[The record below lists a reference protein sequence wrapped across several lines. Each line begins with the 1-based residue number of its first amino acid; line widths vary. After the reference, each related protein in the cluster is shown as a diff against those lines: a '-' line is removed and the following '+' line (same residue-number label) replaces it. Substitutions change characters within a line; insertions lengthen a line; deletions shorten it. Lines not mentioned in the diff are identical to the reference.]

1 MSDYTIRNRR
11 LTDEEFFHIRNTEVL
26 PQWETGKDIADL
38 NECFA
43 AAKELSVGLG
53 RNYAI
58 HNRNARDKNVHNIQ
72 PQFGQ
77 ATTDFMIEGMSF
89 VEQNSPMVPTGAWNI
104 FSDSYTRKNNYKMAQ
119 VGIERSLAEGVTML
133 NGWPIVNFGVEEAR
147 RIKRAIKSP
156 MSLNSTDADGRLASE
171 IALAAG
177 WNACNCRSLTEVLSH
192 CKTVPLD
199 EEIRINQYET
209 RLAAMY
215 HEHGVPQSPHISCNL
230 TGYDSCGFKSFV
242 MVAQSLLGAE
252 QGLKQ
257 IYLEFG
263 INMNLVQDNAMMRV
277 TKRLCEEYCA
287 KAGYNDVEFIV
298 NSNMFQGAFPPRLE
312 EVHAMMSL
320 AVTIGILGG
329 ATNLIVKCEDE
340 AWATPSK
347 EGMAASVR
355 LARHIDT
362 LLGDLRLPY
371 SAEVQEEERMLELEV
386 RAMMDHCLEAGGGD
400 IALGLCLG
408 VERGWIDTM
417 VSPWRYNHGKVRI
430 MRDSSNAMR
439 YLDTGDMPLPK
450 EVKEYHLEK
459 LKSREKKEGRPCDFQ
474 MVVSDLLYAARLPE
488 NLYDKYDT
496 AL

>member
-1 MSDYTIRNRR
+1 MNNYS
-11 LTDEEFFHIRNTEVL
+11 IRNTRMSDEDFFRIRETEVL
-26 PQWETGKDIADL
+26 NQWPTGEAIRNLD
-38 NECFA
+38 ECFDA
-43 AAKELSVGLG
+43 ARELSVGAG

-58 HNRNARDKNVHNIQ
+58 HNKNARDLNVHNIQ

-77 ATTDFMIEGMSF
+77 ATTEFMIDGMSY

-119 VGIERSLAEGVTML
+119 QGIERSRAEGKTML

-147 RIKRAIKSP
+147 KIKRAIKSP

-192 CKTVPLD
+192 CKTTPLD

-263 INMNLVQDNAMMRV
+263 INMNLIQDNAMMRV

-287 KAGYNDVEFIV
+287 KAGHDDIDFIV
-298 NSNMFQGAFPPRLE
+298 NTNMFQGAFPPRLE

-320 AVTIGILGG
+320 AVMIAILGG
-329 ATNLIVKCEDE
+329 STNLIVKCEDE
-340 AWATPSK
+340 AWATPTK

-355 LARHIDT
+355 LARHMET

-371 SAEVQEEERMLELEV
+371 SDEVKEEEHMLELEV
-386 RAMMDHCLEAGGGD
+386 RTMMDKCLEIGEGD
-400 IALGLCLG
+400 IALGLCRG
-408 VERGWIDTM
+408 VDLGWIDTM
-417 VSPWRYNHGKVRI
+417 ISPWRYNHGKVRLV
-430 MRDSSNAMR
+430 RDSCNAMR
-439 YLDTGDMPLPK
+439 YLDCGDMPLPQ
-450 EVKEYHLEK
+450 EVKDYHREK
-459 LKSREKKEGRPCDFQ
+459 LLSREKKEGRPCDFK
-474 MVVSDLLYAARLPE
+474 MVVADLLYAARLPE
-488 NLYDKYDT
+488 NLYDQYDD

>member
-1 MSDYTIRNRR
+1 MMKENYTIRNRR
-11 LTDEEFFHIRNTEVL
+11 LTDEEFFRIRETEVL
-26 PQWETGKDIADL
+26 NQWETGKQIADL

-53 RNYAI
+53 RNYAL
-58 HNRNARDKNVHNIQ
+58 HNKKARDLNIHNIQ

-77 ATTDFMIEGMSF
+77 ATTDFMINGMQY
-89 VEQNSPMVPTGAWNI
+89 VEQNSPMIPTGAWNI

-119 VGIERSLAEGVTML
+119 EGIERSIAEGVTML

-192 CKTVPLD
+192 CKTVTLD

-287 KAGYNDVEFIV
+287 KAGYTDIDFIV
-298 NSNMFQGAFPPRLE
+298 NTNMFQGAFPPKRE

-320 AVTIGILGG
+320 AVAIGILNG
-329 ATNLIVKCEDE
+329 ASNLIVKCEDE

-347 EGMAASVR
+347 EGMAASVC
-355 LARHIDT
+355 LARHMER

-371 SAEVQEEERMLELEV
+371 SDEVKEEEHYLELEV
-386 RAMMDHCLEAGGGD
+386 RAMMDHMLELGDGD
-400 IALGLCLG
+400 IALGLCRGVDLG
-408 VERGWIDTM
+408 WVDTM
-417 VSPWRYNHGKVRI
+417 VSPWRYNKGKVRI

-439 YLDTGDMPLPK
+439 YLDTGDMPLPE
-450 EVKEYHLEK
+450 EVKEYHRMKLE
-459 LKSREKKEGRPCDFQ
+459 SRAKKEGRPCDFQ
-474 MVVSDLLYAARLPE
+474 MCVDDLLYAARIADI
-488 NLYDKYDT
+488 NYD
-496 AL
+496 AVP